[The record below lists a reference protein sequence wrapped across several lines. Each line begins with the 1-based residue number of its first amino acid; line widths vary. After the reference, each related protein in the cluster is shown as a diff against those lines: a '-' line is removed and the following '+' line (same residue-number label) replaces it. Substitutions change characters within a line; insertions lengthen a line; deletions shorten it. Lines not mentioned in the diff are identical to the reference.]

1 MAEASADNVT
11 PYVKDYDYLFKLLL
25 IGDCGVGKS
34 CLMTRFA
41 DGTFRGSYMATVG
54 VDFKIRKVKVG
65 GKVCKLQIWDTAGQ
79 ERFRTLTSAYYRNA
93 HGFLVTYD
101 VTDDKSFRN
110 VKHWLKEIDVKA
122 SGEVCKVLVGNKIDL
137 KDQRKV
143 GPSEGQELAEE
154 LEMLFVETSAK
165 DNTNV
170 NTAFTAIAYQ
180 MVKRVE
186 NLAAANSAPKEA
198 ASSGEGGR
206 TIDLDA
212 ENSAG
217 GAAKKCGC

>member
-1 MAEASADNVT
+1 
-11 PYVKDYDYLFKLLL
+11 
-25 IGDCGVGKS
+25 
-34 CLMTRFA
+34 
-41 DGTFRGSYMATVG
+41 MATVG

-110 VKHWLKEIDVKA
+110 VTHWLKEIDVKA

-186 NLAAANSAPKEA
+186 NLANASSAAPKVGSA
-198 ASSGEGGR
+198 SGEGRQR
-206 TIDLDA
+206 TIDLDGP
-212 ENSAG
+212 G
-217 GAAKKCGC
+217 GQDSKLKKCAASC